1 MFTIKRINTIRN
13 SILKNE
19 VAVRI
24 IKNSSWLVGDKVFT
38 MLIGVFVTAIVARY
52 LGPGHYGEFNYALSF
67 VTLFTAFSTLGL
79 ETLTV
84 KAIVNEEYDEGTIL
98 CTSLILRV
106 IGGILLTIIAGI
118 AITYI
123 EPNDKNLHVL
133 VLIMSLTMV
142 VKSLEVIEYWIQ
154 AYQKAKISS
163 IIRMSA
169 YVIVSS
175 IKIAFVVFGGSLFQ
189 YALIYF
195 FDALIIGISL
205 LIAYYKYRDK
215 KHKWKLN
222 TGYAK
227 DILSQSWYLIISGF
241 MVTIYMQIDKI
252 MLGNMMPDKIEVGIY
267 SAATAVAQMWFFVPM
282 AIITSFK
289 PVIMG
294 KKKQDEQGYLNTVQ
308 MLYTIVAWLGICFG
322 VFILVFSNPIIS
334 ILYGASYQ
342 KAANILSISVWAGT
356 FAMLGSAR
364 SVWTVTEGLQN
375 YNLVYVASGA
385 FVNIF
390 LNYFLIP
397 SYYGY
402 GAALTTLISQ
412 ITAVILVP
420 LFFKKTRISSI
431 MLMKSFTINRLK
443 IRVKNSKH

>member
-1 MFTIKRINTIRN
+1 MIKRINTI
-13 SILKNE
+13 KNKLLNNE
-19 VAVRI
+19 IAVRI
-24 IKNSSWLVGDKVFT
+24 IENSSWLVGDRVFT
-38 MLIGVFVTAIVARY
+38 MLIGVFVAAIVARY
-52 LGPGHYGEFNYALSF
+52 FGPGLYGEFNYALSF

-106 IGGILLTIIAGI
+106 IGGILLTIIAGT
-118 AITYI
+118 AIIYI
-123 EPNDKNLHVL
+123 EPNDKSLHVL

-169 YVIVSS
+169 YVIVSI

-195 FDALIIGISL
+195 FDGLIIGTSL

-222 TGYAK
+222 IGYAK

-241 MVTIYMQIDKI
+241 MITIYMQIDKI

-282 AIITSFK
+282 AIIISFK
-289 PVIMG
+289 PVIIS
-294 KKKQDEQGYLNTVQ
+294 KKKQDEQAYLNTLQ
-308 MLYTIVAWLGICFG
+308 LLYTIVAWLGICFG
-322 VFILVFSNPIIS
+322 VFILIFSNHIIS

-342 KAANILSISVWAGT
+342 KAASILSISVWAGT

-364 SVWTVTEGLQN
+364 SLWSLTEGFQKYTVFYAGIGTVT
-375 YNLVYVASGA
+375 
-385 FVNIF
+385 NII
-390 LNYFLIP
+390 LNYLLIP
-397 SYYGY
+397 LLSGY
-402 GAALTTLISQ
+402 GAAIATLISQ
-412 ITAVILVP
+412 ITVAIVAPAMI
-420 LFFKKTRISSI
+420 KETRISAVMI
-431 MLMKSFTINRLK
+431 LKSFVPSFK
-443 IRVKNSKH
+443 